1 MPHAYPPL
9 NVQVRTPELVLVGA
23 SDDVLERLV
32 PVIRDGV
39 VGPGQMPFDD
49 PMSLYEDSPQ
59 REWKWQRAIWAGRA
73 RVSAQLWRLYFV
85 VMVDDSPVGMQDLI
99 GTDFAVLGTV
109 STFSWLQ
116 PSFRRRGLGTE
127 MRAAILHLA
136 FAGLGAR
143 EASSEA
149 FEDNGA
155 SNGVSSALGYE
166 PNGTT
171 WATRRG
177 NPALLTAWKLTR
189 KRWEQNRRDD
199 IQLTGVEACLPVLG
213 LDRHPVSRGD
223 ETP

>member
-1 MPHAYPPL
+1 
-9 NVQVRTPELVLVGA
+9 
-23 SDDVLERLV
+23 
-32 PVIRDGV
+32 
-39 VGPGQMPFDD
+39 
-49 PMSLYEDSPQ
+49 
-59 REWKWQRAIWAGRA
+59 
-73 RVSAQLWRLYFV
+73 
-85 VMVDDSPVGMQDLI
+85 MQDLI
-99 GTDFAVLGTV
+99 GHYFAVLGTV

-116 PSFRRRGLGTE
+116 PSFRRRGVGTE

-155 SNGVSSALGYE
+155 SNGVSRALGYE

-199 IQLTGVEACLPVLG
+199 IQLTGVEACLPALG
-213 LDRHPVSRGD
+213 LDRHPVSSGD
-223 ETP
+223 QRP